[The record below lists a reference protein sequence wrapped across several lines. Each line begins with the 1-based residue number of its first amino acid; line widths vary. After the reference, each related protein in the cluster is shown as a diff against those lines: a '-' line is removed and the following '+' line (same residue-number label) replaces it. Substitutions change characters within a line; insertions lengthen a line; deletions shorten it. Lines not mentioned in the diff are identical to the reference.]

1 MTKERSKINI
11 RNTKVRDFLICLG
24 FALLAWMVSRL
35 SETYTGDITVNVTF
49 VQIPDSLILV
59 GDFQET
65 FPVRIRANGFQTLRY
80 HWSTKKVTLNLSGI
94 KQVGNRFYLSNE
106 SLRNQLGSQFS
117 AKSSL
122 LGIGRDTLFV
132 NLQKME
138 TKTIPVRVVIDLDLA
153 QNFMLDG
160 GVHVDPEK
168 VRISGPSEEIDTIY
182 ELKTRPVQLQN
193 LNSDFIQN
201 IELATAPEL
210 KRTNFSHQN
219 VTLTGRV
226 IRFSEV
232 LLEVPVTVINLPE
245 NLVIKTFPPSVA
257 VLCSG
262 GVDAI
267 KNLTAEGFKIEADY
281 RAPDSQSGRLQLVL
295 SAYPEGLRT
304 VQLQEQ
310 SVEYIVR
317 RE

>member
-1 MTKERSKINI
+1 
-11 RNTKVRDFLICLG
+11 
-24 FALLAWMVSRL
+24 
-35 SETYTGDITVNVTF
+35 
-49 VQIPDSLILV
+49 
-59 GDFQET
+59 
-65 FPVRIRANGFQTLRY
+65 
-80 HWSTKKVTLNLSGI
+80 
-94 KQVGNRFYLSNE
+94 
-106 SLRNQLGSQFS
+106 
-117 AKSSL
+117 
-122 LGIGRDTLFV
+122 
-132 NLQKME
+132 ME
-138 TKTIPVRVVIDLDLA
+138 TKTIPVRAVIDLDLA

-160 GVHVDPEK
+160 GVQVEPEK
-168 VRISGPSEEIDTIY
+168 VRISGPAEEIDTIY
-182 ELKTRPVQLQN
+182 ELKTRRVQLQN
-193 LNSDFIQN
+193 LNSDFTQN
-201 IELATAPEL
+201 IELVTAPEL

-219 VTLTGRV
+219 VTITGRV

-232 LLEVPVTVINLPE
+232 LLEVPVTVVNLPE